1 MIRRDIL
8 KYNKTTNYE
17 HKKKD
22 KTKRQ
27 NIIILKKERKIDL
40 TARICQGLREVKLIM
55 DGQLKAKSMDDLLK
69 ELEEFN

>member
-1 MIRRDIL
+1 MILWKRLFHNICI
-8 KYNKTTNYE
+8 
-17 HKKKD
+17 D
-22 KTKRQ
+22 KMKALFP
-27 NIIILKKERKIDL
+27 IKKERKIDL

>member
-27 NIIILKKERKIDL
+27 NIIILPQIRNL
-40 TARICQGLREVKLIM
+40 
-55 DGQLKAKSMDDLLK
+55 
-69 ELEEFN
+69 

>member
-1 MIRRDIL
+1 M
-8 KYNKTTNYE
+8 
-17 HKKKD
+17 
-22 KTKRQ
+22 
-27 NIIILKKERKIDL
+27 DL

>member
-1 MIRRDIL
+1 MS
-8 KYNKTTNYE
+8 
-17 HKKKD
+17 
-22 KTKRQ
+22 TKRKTRRKDRTLLS
-27 NIIILKKERKIDL
+27 LKKERKIDL

>member
-1 MIRRDIL
+1 MILWKRLFHNICI
-8 KYNKTTNYE
+8 
-17 HKKKD
+17 D
-22 KTKRQ
+22 KMKA
-27 NIIILKKERKIDL
+27 LLSFKKERKIDL